1 MTEVAGNVARRLFS
15 AWNDG
20 GLAAVADDYW
30 PAEIEWRDDPTVPDA
45 GVFKGRDEVR
55 KHIEERVEI
64 LGDFEITVERVLET
78 GWDRVLVVFEFRGAG
93 GRSGAPYAMRVA
105 QHLTVDGG
113 RVAEVQD
120 YLDPDGAFAQLT

>member
-1 MTEVAGNVARRLFS
+1 MERGHVALAADQVLLAQTPKKCPLTAGDVALRVFS

-20 GLAAVADDYW
+20 GIAAVADDYW
-30 PAEIEWRDDPTVPDA
+30 TAEIEWRDDPTVPDA

-78 GWDRVLVVFEFRGAG
+78 ARDRVLVIFEFRGAG
-93 GRSGAPYAMRVA
+93 GHSGA
-105 QHLTVDGG
+105 LTRCGS
-113 RVAEVQD
+113 
-120 YLDPDGAFAQLT
+120 LNT